1 MQISPNNDR
10 FGFYK
15 VDNFKTYSKLEAI
28 EHSGKT
34 HKPIEWDFNNSVF
47 DKINWT
53 QEPPGSLDFWYR
65 ERAQQIRDQ
74 YDYIVLWYSGG
85 ADSHNVLM
93 SFVKNNIFIDEIA
106 QYHNLG
112 GDRGNKQT
120 FLNEEVFVTSGPV
133 TQDLI
138 QNNPTYKHTKHRL
151 VDLTDIQTDLFKK
164 DNKWD
169 YFYHVGMHLSPNAL
183 ARSYLRE
190 KLPDYQNLIAQ
201 GKKICFV
208 YGSEKPMVEKQGD
221 QWYVVFQDC
230 LDNAV
235 SSRTQMLN
243 RDWEHNE
250 LFYWSPD
257 LPQLVAK
264 QAHIVKRFLSQLS
277 PASVDDR
284 YVASHDRLYD
294 DYGRK
299 SINVWYADVVINQ
312 KKYQL
317 LPDGLHQLIYPFW
330 DPTSIV
336 SPKPPSLAYSPRDTW
351 MFDSIAPDLG
361 QRYYNHGLLQLRQTV
376 KNINTD
382 YWWEFKFDP
391 KLKIPYSGGLTPLR
405 NRYNLTHNL

>member
-1 MQISPNNDR
+1 MQTLPNNDQ
-10 FGFYK
+10 FGFYT
-15 VDNFKTYSKLEAI
+15 VGDFKTYSKLEAI
-28 EHSGKT
+28 EQSGRTQKSV
-34 HKPIEWDFNNSVF
+34 EWKFNNDTF
-47 DKINWT
+47 DTINWT

-65 ERAQQIRDQ
+65 ERAQQIRDK

-93 SFVKNNIFIDEIA
+93 SFVKNNIFVDEIA
-106 QYHNLG
+106 QYHNLD
-112 GDRGNKQT
+112 GDGGNKQT
-120 FLNEEVFVTSGPV
+120 FLNEEVFATSAPL

-138 QNNPTYKHTKHRL
+138 QNNPTYRCTKHRL
-151 VDLTDIQTDLFKK
+151 VDLTDIQTNLFKK
-164 DNKWD
+164 ENKWD

-190 KLPDYQNLIAQ
+190 TLPDYQNLINQ
-201 GKKICFV
+201 GKSICFV

-221 QWYVVFQDC
+221 NWYVVFQDC

-250 LFYWSPD
+250 LFYWSAE
-257 LPQLVAK
+257 LPQMVAK

-277 PASVDDR
+277 PASVDNR
-284 YVASHDRLYD
+284 YIASCERVYD

-299 SINVWYADVVINQ
+299 QLTAWYADVVVDQ

-317 LPDGLHQLIYPFW
+317 LPDGLHRLIYPFW
-330 DPTSIV
+330 NPATIV

-351 MFDSIAPDLG
+351 MFKSIAPELG
-361 QRYYNHGLLQLRQTV
+361 QRYYNYGLLELRQTV
-376 KNINTD
+376 KKVNPN

-391 KLKIPYSGGLTPLR
+391 QLKIPYVGGLTPLR
-405 NRYNLTHNL
+405 NRYNLTETL